1 MAFAE
6 ADPTLTDERLGL
18 KIERCHRA
26 GQSLTGSPTSHANS
40 RVAGASRPEPATHG
54 CLSMRHRTDKHLAT
68 EGLQA
73 GVLHHIL
80 SASEQQKIDGCLQI
94 PWISGGAVAHRNLQQ
109 SQASAGDERSSKTL
123 RFQQWRIDATRESSQ

>member
-40 RVAGASRPEPATHG
+40 RVAGASQREPATHG
-54 CLSMRHRTDKHLAT
+54 CLSLRHRTDKHLAT

-73 GVLHHIL
+73 IAHVLQATTGPDCLGLEAVPVVLHREMQPSIIAPDLHRPSTRAGVLPH
-80 SASEQQKIDGCLQI
+80 SEVL
-94 PWISGGAVAHRNLQQ
+94 P
-109 SQASAGDERSSKTL
+109 SSRK
-123 RFQQWRIDATRESSQ
+123 